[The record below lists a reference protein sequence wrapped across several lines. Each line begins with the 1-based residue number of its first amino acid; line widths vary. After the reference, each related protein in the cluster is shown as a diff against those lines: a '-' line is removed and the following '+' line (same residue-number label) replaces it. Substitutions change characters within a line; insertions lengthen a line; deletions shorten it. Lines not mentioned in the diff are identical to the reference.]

1 MNTLEDT
8 LRAALHETG
17 AEITPQSVPPL
28 RLHDGWRRPGR
39 PGTGSR
45 RRWPAWLAPLAA
57 AAAVAVVIAASLA
70 ISASFHDRAR
80 QPPGPATGQPQG
92 APTGRPAAL
101 RNVPP
106 YYVALVGKPWS
117 RSAEV
122 RATTTGAVLATVRPP
137 KPFGL
142 FDWVSGA
149 SDDRTFILAAQRWW
163 PIGRGGAAE
172 KRDNTTPLKFFR
184 LRFNPAHGTATLT
197 SVALPESLEAAQ
209 VGGIG
214 LSPDGSKL
222 ALSLRQSIQVI
233 TLATGAKREWVL
245 PGGGW
250 AGNFKPFGQPF
261 SWTAD
266 GRRLAFQQWGGKFHS
281 TAHVRV
287 LDTTAPGGS
296 LLSAKLVVTFPNRAG
311 VMTFNPGNTLM
322 TPDGTKIVTATTI
335 VPRGQSRPEQL
346 AITTF
351 STRTGKVVASEDRFE
366 MMSGWQEVL
375 WTSPSGS
382 MLIVTD
388 PRGKQG
394 ASVTGVLTGGRFTP
408 LPRAPQT
415 NQIAW

>member
-39 PGTGSR
+39 PGIGSR

-70 ISASFHDRAR
+70 ISATFHDRAR
-80 QPPGPATGQPQG
+80 QP
-92 APTGRPAAL
+92 
-101 RNVPP
+101 
-106 YYVALVGKPWS
+106 
-117 RSAEV
+117 
-122 RATTTGAVLATVRPP
+122 
-137 KPFGL
+137 FG
-142 FDWVSGA
+142 G
-149 SDDRTFILAAQRWW
+149 
-163 PIGRGGAAE
+163 
-172 KRDNTTPLKFFR
+172 
-184 LRFNPAHGTATLT
+184 
-197 SVALPESLEAAQ
+197 
-209 VGGIG
+209 
-214 LSPDGSKL
+214 
-222 ALSLRQSIQVI
+222 
-233 TLATGAKREWVL
+233 
-245 PGGGW
+245 
-250 AGNFKPFGQPF
+250 
-261 SWTAD
+261 
-266 GRRLAFQQWGGKFHS
+266 
-281 TAHVRV
+281 
-287 LDTTAPGGS
+287 
-296 LLSAKLVVTFPNRAG
+296 G

-322 TPDGTKIVTATTI
+322 TPDGTKIVTGTTI

-382 MLIVTD
+382 TLIVTD

>member
-1 MNTLEDT
+1 MNTLENT

-17 AEITPQSVPPL
+17 AEITPHSVPPL

-39 PGTGSR
+39 AGIGSR
-45 RRWPAWLAPLAA
+45 RWPTWLAPLAA
-57 AAAVAVVIAASLA
+57 AAAAAVVIAASLA
-70 ISASFHDRAR
+70 ISATFHDRAR
-80 QPPGPATGQPQG
+80 QPQGPATGQPQG

-106 YYVALVGKPWS
+106 YYVDLVGMPWS
-117 RSAEV
+117 RSAE
-122 RATTTGAVLATVRPP
+122 VRPP

-163 PIGRGGAAE
+163 PISRGGTAE
-172 KRDNTTPLKFFR
+172 KRDSTTPLKFFR
-184 LRFNPAHGTATLT
+184 LRFNPAHGMATLT
-197 SVALPESLEAAQ
+197 AVALPESLEAAQ

-222 ALSLRQSIQVI
+222 ALSLRRSVQII

-245 PGGGW
+245 PGSGW

-266 GRRLAFQQWGGKFHS
+266 GRKLAFQQWGGKFDS

-287 LDTTAPGGS
+287 LDTTAPGSS
-296 LLSAKLVVTFPNRAG
+296 LLSAKLVVTFPNQAG

-335 VPRGQSRPEQL
+335 VPREQSRPEQL
-346 AITTF
+346 AITKF
-351 STRTGKVVASEDRFE
+351 SMRMGKVVGSGGPVRDEGLAGGPVDQSFWQHADRH
-366 MMSGWQEVL
+366 
-375 WTSPSGS
+375 
-382 MLIVTD
+382 
-388 PRGKQG
+388 
-394 ASVTGVLTGGRFTP
+394 
-408 LPRAPQT
+408 
-415 NQIAW
+415 

>member
-1 MNTLEDT
+1 MNALENT

-28 RLHDGWRRPGR
+28 RLHDGRRRPGR
-39 PGTGSR
+39 AGIGSR
-45 RRWPAWLAPLAA
+45 RWPTWLAPLAA

-70 ISASFHDRAR
+70 ISATFPDRAR
-80 QPPGPATGQPQG
+80 QPQGQPQG

-106 YYVALVGKPWS
+106 YYVDLVGMPWS

-163 PIGRGGAAE
+163 PISRGGTAE
-172 KRDNTTPLKFFR
+172 KRDSTTPLKFFR

-197 SVALPESLEAAQ
+197 AVALPESLEAAQ

-222 ALSLRQSIQVI
+222 ALSLRRSVQII
-233 TLATGAKREWVL
+233 TPASGAKREWVL
-245 PGGGW
+245 PGSGW

-266 GRRLAFQQWGGKFHS
+266 GRKLAFQQWGGKFDS

-287 LDTTAPGGS
+287 LDTTAPGSS
-296 LLSAKLVVTFPNRAG
+296 LLSAKLVVTFPNQAG

-335 VPRGQSRPEQL
+335 VPREQSRPEQL
-346 AITTF
+346 AITKF

-366 MMSGWQEVL
+366 MRGWQEVL

-382 MLIVTD
+382 TLIVTD

-394 ASVTGVLTGGRFTP
+394 ASVTGVLTGGRFTT

>member
-8 LRAALHETG
+8 LRVALHETG

-28 RLHDGWRRPGR
+28 LLHDGRRRPGR
-39 PGTGSR
+39 PGAGSR
-45 RRWPAWLAPLAA
+45 RRWPTWLAPLAA

-70 ISASFHDRAR
+70 ISATFHDRAR
-80 QPPGPATGQPQG
+80 QPLGAATGQPQG
-92 APTGRPAAL
+92 APTGRPTAL

-106 YYVALVGKPWS
+106 YYVALVGRPWS

-149 SDDRTFILAAQRWW
+149 SDDRTFVLAAQRWW
-163 PIGRGGAAE
+163 PIGRGGTAE
-172 KRDNTTPLKFFR
+172 KRDNTTPLKFFL
-184 LRFNPAHGTATLT
+184 LRFNPAHGTTTLT
-197 SVALPESLEAAQ
+197 GVALPERLEAAQ

-222 ALSLRQSIQVI
+222 ALSLRRSIQVI
-233 TLATGAKREWVL
+233 TLATGAKREWLL
-245 PGGGW
+245 PVGGW

-266 GRRLAFQQWGGKFHS
+266 GRKLAFQQWGGKFHS

-287 LDTTAPGGS
+287 LDITAPGS
-296 LLSAKLVVTFPNRAG
+296 SILSAKPVVAFPARAG
-311 VMTFNPGNTLM
+311 VMSFNLGNTLM

-335 VPRGQSRPEQL
+335 YPRQLSRPEKL

-351 STRTGKVVASEDRFE
+351 STRTGKVVASADRFE
-366 MMSGWQEVL
+366 MLTGRQDVL

-382 MLIVTD
+382 TLIVID